1 MLTLHGFPFS
11 NYHNIVKHAL
21 LYKGIPFEEHIAYPG
36 SAELMA
42 VSPAGKAPAMTTER
56 GTQLSESSVL
66 VEYLEDAYPE
76 PPLFPAEPDAKA
88 QVRQLMKIS
97 ELYLELPARRLLP
110 ALLGNATIHDSTLAE
125 IRATLDRGTRSLIE
139 LARFSPF
146 VAGNE
151 LTLADI
157 YLRYALSIPKMAGPA
172 HLEWNVMEAVPGLA
186 AWDAMMAESDIS
198 KSIDADMQA
207 NTADFMAHV
216 TGSSQG

>member
-1 MLTLHGFPFS
+1 
-11 NYHNIVKHAL
+11 
-21 LYKGIPFEEHIAYPG
+21 
-36 SAELMA
+36 
-42 VSPAGKAPAMTTER
+42 
-56 GTQLSESSVL
+56 
-66 VEYLEDAYPE
+66 
-76 PPLFPAEPDAKA
+76 
-88 QVRQLMKIS
+88 
-97 ELYLELPARRLLP
+97 
-110 ALLGNATIHDSTLAE
+110 
-125 IRATLDRGTRSLIE
+125 LDRGTRCLIE

-146 VAGNE
+146 VADNE